1 MARHGVFPG
10 SFDPLTVAHLAIA
23 DAARAQ
29 CGLTRLDLVISTV
42 PLAKE
47 HRRQAP
53 VEERVRSIERIARN
67 RPWLHAR
74 ATDLRLVADIA
85 DGYDV
90 LVLGADK
97 WHQLHELRF
106 YDGSEQA
113 RRAALARLPEVAVA
127 PRRGVTTPGDAS
139 ITVLDIDPR
148 HQEVSSTAVRDGRDE
163 WRASSERAEFGD
175 RPDDD
180 ERATHHVV
188 DGDGLEAP

>member
-23 DAARAQ
+23 DAAHAQ
-29 CGLTRLDLVISTV
+29 CGLRRLDLVISTV

-53 VEERVRSIERIARN
+53 IEERLRSIERNARD

-74 ATDLRLVADIA
+74 ATDQQLVADIA
-85 DGYDV
+85 EGYDV

-106 YDGSEQA
+106 YDGSEPT
-113 RRAALARLPEVAVA
+113 RRAALARLPAVAVA
-127 PRRGVTTPGDAS
+127 PRRGVVTPEEGEV
-139 ITVLDIDPR
+139 TVLDIDPR
-148 HQEVSSTAVRDGRDE
+148 HHEVSSTAVRDGRDE
-163 WRASSERAEFGD
+163 WRAPSERPELGE

-180 ERATHHVV
+180 EGPPHDLV
-188 DGDGLEAP
+188 DGDGLEAS